1 MGSGRFY
8 NHGPAPDEG
17 PHLKD
22 APMLRNAP
30 RPFDFDLGE
39 TADMLR
45 DTVFAF
51 SQEEIAP
58 RAAEIDRTDQ
68 FPMDLWEKMGGLGLL
83 GITVEEDYG
92 GSGLGYLEHCIAV
105 EEISRASAS
114 VGLSYGAHSN
124 LCVNQIRK
132 NGSEAQKRRYLPK
145 LISGQHVG
153 ALAMSEPGAG
163 SDVVSMKLRAEKK
176 GDRYVLNGTKMW
188 ITNGTFADV
197 ALVWACTEEGVR
209 GFLVDTDRRGFQARE
224 VHHKLSLRASNTA
237 ELYLEDCRVPD
248 SAVLPGVKGM
258 RGPLSCLS
266 EARFGIAWGVLGAAM
281 SCYETALEYAKVRT
295 QFNRPIAG
303 FQLTQAKLVDML
315 TGITQGQLVAWQLAR
330 LKDAHQ
336 ARPAQISL
344 AKRANVAMALGV
356 ARSARSVMGANGISL
371 EYPVIRHMAN
381 LETVYTYEG
390 THEVHTLT
398 VGKDITGL
406 DAFGG

>member
-1 MGSGRFY
+1 MLNYYEIELSPEERLTQQTIRDFVDREAAPLMPAAFEEGRF
-8 NHGPAPDEG
+8 
-17 PHLKD
+17 
-22 APMLRNAP
+22 P
-30 RPFDFDLGE
+30 RELVPRLAELGVLG
-39 TADMLR
+39 ADIPEYGAGSSYMTYGLIC
-45 DTVFAF
+45 
-51 SQEEIAP
+51 QELE
-58 RAAEIDRTDQ
+58 RAD
-68 FPMDLWEKMGGLGLL
+68 
-83 GITVEEDYG
+83 
-92 GSGLGYLEHCIAV
+92 SGLRSFVSVQTSLVMFPIYTYG
-105 EEISRASAS
+105 SA
-114 VGLSYGAHSN
+114 
-124 LCVNQIRK
+124 
-132 NGSEAQKRRYLPK
+132 EQKQRYLPGMARGTV
-145 LISGQHVG
+145 LGCFG
-153 ALAMSEPGAG
+153 LTEPDHG
-163 SDVVSMKLRAEKK
+163 SDPASMETRAVWDGAEW
-176 GDRYVLNGTKMW
+176 VLNGTKMW

>member
-1 MGSGRFY
+1 MLNYYEIELSPEERLTQQTIRDFVDREAAPLMPAAFEEGRF
-8 NHGPAPDEG
+8 
-17 PHLKD
+17 
-22 APMLRNAP
+22 P
-30 RPFDFDLGE
+30 RELVPRLAELGVLG
-39 TADMLR
+39 ADIPEYGAGSSYMTYGLIC
-45 DTVFAF
+45 
-51 SQEEIAP
+51 QELE
-58 RAAEIDRTDQ
+58 RAD
-68 FPMDLWEKMGGLGLL
+68 
-83 GITVEEDYG
+83 
-92 GSGLGYLEHCIAV
+92 SGLRSFVSVQTSLVMFPIYTYG
-105 EEISRASAS
+105 SA
-114 VGLSYGAHSN
+114 
-124 LCVNQIRK
+124 
-132 NGSEAQKRRYLPK
+132 EQKQRYLPGMARGTV
-145 LISGQHVG
+145 LGCFG
-153 ALAMSEPGAG
+153 LTEPDHG
-163 SDVVSMKLRAEKK
+163 SDPAGMETRAVRDDAEW
-176 GDRYVLNGTKMW
+176 VLNGTKMW

-197 ALVWACTEEGVR
+197 ALVWARTDEGVR

-237 ELYLEDCRVPD
+237 ELHLEDCRVPD

-336 ARPAQISL
+336 ARPAHISL

>member
-1 MGSGRFY
+1 VLNYYEIELSPEERLTQQTVRDFVDKEAAPLMPGAFEAGRFPQELVPRLAEL
-8 NHGPAPDEG
+8 G
-17 PHLKD
+17 
-22 APMLRNAP
+22 ML
-30 RPFDFDLGE
+30 G
-39 TADMLR
+39 ADIPEYGAGSSYL
-45 DTVFAF
+45 TYGIIC
-51 SQEEIAP
+51 QELE
-58 RAAEIDRTDQ
+58 RAD
-68 FPMDLWEKMGGLGLL
+68 
-83 GITVEEDYG
+83 
-92 GSGLGYLEHCIAV
+92 SGLRSFV
-105 EEISRASAS
+105 S
-114 VGLSYGAHSN
+114 VQTSLVMFPIYSYGSA
-124 LCVNQIRK
+124 
-132 NGSEAQKRRYLPK
+132 EQKQRYLPGMARGT
-145 LISGQHVG
+145 LLGCFG
-153 ALAMSEPGAG
+153 LTEPDHG
-163 SDVVSMKLRAEKK
+163 SDPGGMETRAVRDGGEW
-176 GDRYVLNGTKMW
+176 VLNGTKMW
-188 ITNGTFADV
+188 ITNGTLAQV
-197 ALVWACTEEGVR
+197 ALVWARTDEGIR
-209 GFLVDTDRRGFQARE
+209 GFLVDTDRPGFQARE

-237 ELYLEDCRVPD
+237 ELHLDDCRVPD

-315 TGITQGQLVAWQLAR
+315 TGITQAQLLALQLAR
-330 LKDAHQ
+330 LKDGHQ

-371 EYPVIRHMAN
+371 EYPVIRHLAN

-390 THEVHTLT
+390 THEIHTLT

>member
-1 MGSGRFY
+1 MLNYYEIELSPEERLTQQTIRDFVDKEAAPLMPAAFEEGRF
-8 NHGPAPDEG
+8 
-17 PHLKD
+17 
-22 APMLRNAP
+22 P
-30 RPFDFDLGE
+30 RELVPRLAELGVLG
-39 TADMLR
+39 ADIPEYGAGSSYMTYGLIC
-45 DTVFAF
+45 
-51 SQEEIAP
+51 QELE
-58 RAAEIDRTDQ
+58 RAD
-68 FPMDLWEKMGGLGLL
+68 
-83 GITVEEDYG
+83 
-92 GSGLGYLEHCIAV
+92 SGLRSFV
-105 EEISRASAS
+105 S
-114 VGLSYGAHSN
+114 VQTSLVMFPIYTY
-124 LCVNQIRK
+124 
-132 NGSEAQKRRYLPK
+132 GSEEQKRRYLPGMARGTVIGCFG
-145 LISGQHVG
+145 LT
-153 ALAMSEPGAG
+153 EPDHG
-163 SDVVSMKLRAEKK
+163 SDPASMETRAVRDGAEW
-176 GDRYVLNGTKMW
+176 VLNGTKMW

-197 ALVWACTEEGVR
+197 ALVWARTDDGVR

-237 ELYLEDCRVPD
+237 ELHLEDCRVPE

-281 SCYETALEYAKVRT
+281 SCYETAPEYAKVRT
-295 QFNRPIAG
+295 QFDRPIAG

-336 ARPAQISL
+336 ARPPHISL
-344 AKRANVAMALGV
+344 AKRANVAMALNV

-398 VGKDITGL
+398 IGKDITGL

>member
-1 MGSGRFY
+1 MLNYYEIELSPEERLTQQTIRDFVDKEAAPLMPAAFEEGRF
-8 NHGPAPDEG
+8 
-17 PHLKD
+17 
-22 APMLRNAP
+22 P
-30 RPFDFDLGE
+30 RELVPRLAELGVLG
-39 TADMLR
+39 ADIPEYGAGSSYMTYGLIC
-45 DTVFAF
+45 
-51 SQEEIAP
+51 QELE
-58 RAAEIDRTDQ
+58 RAD
-68 FPMDLWEKMGGLGLL
+68 
-83 GITVEEDYG
+83 
-92 GSGLGYLEHCIAV
+92 SGLRSFV
-105 EEISRASAS
+105 S
-114 VGLSYGAHSN
+114 VQTSLVMFPIYTY
-124 LCVNQIRK
+124 
-132 NGSEAQKRRYLPK
+132 GSEEQKRRYLPGMARGTVIGCFG
-145 LISGQHVG
+145 LT
-153 ALAMSEPGAG
+153 EPDHG
-163 SDVVSMKLRAEKK
+163 SDPASMETRAVRDGGEW
-176 GDRYVLNGTKMW
+176 VLNGTKMW

-197 ALVWACTEEGVR
+197 ALVWARTDDGVR

-237 ELYLEDCRVPD
+237 ELHLEDCRVPE

-295 QFNRPIAG
+295 QFDRPIAG

-336 ARPAQISL
+336 ARPPHISL
-344 AKRANVAMALGV
+344 AKRANVAMALNV

>member
-1 MGSGRFY
+1 MLNYYDIELSPEERLTQQTIRDFVDREAAPLMPAAFEEGRF
-8 NHGPAPDEG
+8 
-17 PHLKD
+17 
-22 APMLRNAP
+22 P
-30 RPFDFDLGE
+30 RELVPRLAELGVLG
-39 TADMLR
+39 ADIPEYGAGSSYM
-45 DTVFAF
+45 TYGIIC
-51 SQEEIAP
+51 QELE
-58 RAAEIDRTDQ
+58 RGD
-68 FPMDLWEKMGGLGLL
+68 
-83 GITVEEDYG
+83 
-92 GSGLGYLEHCIAV
+92 SGLRSFV
-105 EEISRASAS
+105 S
-114 VGLSYGAHSN
+114 VQTSLVMFPIYSYGSP
-124 LCVNQIRK
+124 
-132 NGSEAQKRRYLPK
+132 EQKQRYLPGMARGT
-145 LISGQHVG
+145 LIGCFG
-153 ALAMSEPGAG
+153 LTEPDHG
-163 SDVVSMKLRAEKK
+163 SDPASMETRAVRD
-176 GDRYVLNGTKMW
+176 GDEWVLNGTKMW

-197 ALVWACTEEGVR
+197 ALVWARTEEGVR

-237 ELYLEDCRVPD
+237 ELHLEDCRVPD
-248 SAVLPGVKGM
+248 AAVLPGVKGM

-315 TGITQGQLVAWQLAR
+315 TGITQGQLLAWQLAR

-336 ARPAQISL
+336 ARPPHISL
-344 AKRANVAMALGV
+344 AKRANVAMALDV
-356 ARSARSVMGANGISL
+356 ARTARSILGANGISL

-398 VGKDITGL
+398 VGKDVTGL